1 MPKKLNEV
9 TKATGKLKDACW
21 SGYTAVGMKKKNG
34 KSVPNCVPVK
44 EEKYDED
51 EYDQEGDM
59 AKTQLRSIIHD
70 AKELHD
76 MLEDNENLPEWV
88 QSKITLAQ
96 DYISTVHDYMGSKQ
110 EESVDLKVGDKVHAG
125 YRYKGGMGFKG
136 TVHKVEPEHV
146 YINVGKDKYG
156 DRIVKASHKVVT
168 KESINEMDSQGYKGH
183 RGDEDPGKGPEKYVK
198 PTKIKNL
205 EKNTKKELTKSF
217 DKAYKDV
224 KEGTEE
230 KGRFHSGAPK
240 TLVKAPTLV
249 SSKKDD
255 IPFKGPY
262 STAPGEAVKDKS
274 GAVHTPL
281 SRAKH
286 IAKMAMAKQM
296 KMREQYPK
304 DNRNVDL
311 QHVSEAFAGDHVSV
325 TGGEHK
331 DKTGTICGFHG
342 NVYEVK
348 PKDSGDHIFVHKN
361 HINVTKSVG
370 ESVETEPNVKKDD
383 KVKITGKKDKFIKDP
398 TLTPL
403 ILRQA

>member
-1 MPKKLNEV
+1 MLF
-9 TKATGKLKDACW
+9 
-21 SGYTAVGMKKKNG
+21 
-34 KSVPNCVPVK
+34 
-44 EEKYDED
+44 
-51 EYDQEGDM
+51 
-59 AKTQLRSIIHD
+59 RS
-70 AKELHD
+70 
-76 MLEDNENLPEWV
+76 
-88 QSKITLAQ
+88 
-96 DYISTVHDYMGSKQ
+96 
-110 EESVDLKVGDKVHAG
+110 
-125 YRYKGGMGFKG
+125 
-136 TVHKVEPEHV
+136 
-146 YINVGKDKYG
+146 
-156 DRIVKASHKVVT
+156 
-168 KESINEMDSQGYKGH
+168 
-183 RGDEDPGKGPEKYVK
+183 
-198 PTKIKNL
+198 
-205 EKNTKKELTKSF
+205 
-217 DKAYKDV
+217 
-224 KEGTEE
+224 EE

-383 KVKITGKKDKFIKDP
+383 KVKVSGKKDKFIKDP

>member
-198 PTKIKNL
+198 PTTIKNL

-217 DKAYKDV
+217 DKAYKGV
-224 KEGTEE
+224 AEGTEE

-348 PKDSGDHIFVHKN
+348 PSNSGDHIFVHKN